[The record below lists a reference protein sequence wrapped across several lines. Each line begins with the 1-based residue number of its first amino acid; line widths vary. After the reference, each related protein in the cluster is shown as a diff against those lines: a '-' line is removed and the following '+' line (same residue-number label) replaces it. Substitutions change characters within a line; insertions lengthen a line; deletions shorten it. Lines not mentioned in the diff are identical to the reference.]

1 MATNTEKRMKS
12 IKEKSK
18 EWCGEHSNKGCKEKC
33 NGCWQV
39 KQPWGCEQY
48 NMELAYETGAN
59 YVVEEIENLVK
70 TTIGEGE
77 TYHYNLYIGLV
88 NLLEQLKK

>member
-1 MATNTEKRMKS
+1 MKT
-12 IKEKSK
+12 IREKSK
-18 EWCGEHSNKGCKEKC
+18 EWCSERSNKGCKEQC
-33 NGCWQV
+33 DGCWQL
-39 KQPWGCEQY
+39 KQAWGCEQH
-48 NMELAYETGAN
+48 NMELAYEAGAN